1 MAWSSFDKH
10 FVQSPKAFFQPN
22 DKGELLEIV
31 RQAREEVRKPR
42 DCALIG
48 GKNTSPTD
56 GGFDATLPIP
66 LRITR

>member
-42 DCALIG
+42 DCALL
-48 GKNTSPTD
+48 GKKHIAN
-56 GGFDATLPIP
+56 
-66 LRITR
+66 R